1 MMVMPLERDV
11 KNLRD
16 LEVSKCDVKSLTRGM
31 EHANCRI

>member
-16 LEVSKCDVKSLTRGM
+16 LEVSKCDVKLPTRGM

>member
-16 LEVSKCDVKSLTRGM
+16 LEVSKCDVKVIDQGNGTCKL
-31 EHANCRI
+31 